1 MDRDLDEWS
10 FEMRDSEEELLSKV
24 KCNKLFE
31 FVKQINAAQT
41 STRSPPCPVC
51 TENRDEGHGHTNKPT
66 IMRYDNG

>member
-24 KCNKLFE
+24 KGNKLFE
-31 FVKQINAAQT
+31 FAKQINAART

-51 TENRDEGHGHTNKPT
+51 TRKP
-66 IMRYDNG
+66 G